1 MFNKKVKD
9 NNELPS
15 DGTKGKKKGFALFGG
30 KKDKDATAKVVT
42 PEQRRR
48 QLSWLCGAC
57 AAVAVGSLAFAA
69 VEFTVAQDT
78 VAKTQSNMV
87 EVLVPKENIKA
98 GTPITADMLTETQIP
113 KRYVPSDAA
122 EENNK
127 SDLIGKSPV
136 GNLSKGVPIS
146 MGTVQGSSNPSSISL
161 ALASGHVAR
170 TFSLDAAA
178 SMSPLLRPGDYVTV
192 TAVFKT
198 GNGSTQT
205 TVAYQNVK
213 VLATDAT
220 LQSTEGG
227 ASSSGYST
235 VTLELTPEQL
245 SEIGTADSI
254 SLAAQPLTENPSDD
268 SDSNALDAQTDTS
281 DDQSADSGDT
291 ADAQEQSDDSAQPV
305 DTTMA
310 EE

>member
-1 MFNKKVKD
+1 MRQALTAPERNTMFNKKDKD
-9 NNELPS
+9 PAELPL
-15 DGTKGKKKGFALFGG
+15 DGEENKKKGFTLFGG
-30 KKDKDATAKVVT
+30 KKEKDPSSKIVT
-42 PEQRRR
+42 PEKRRR

-78 VAKTQSNMV
+78 VAKSQADMIEIV
-87 EVLVPKENIKA
+87 VPKETIKA
-98 GTPITADMLTETQIP
+98 GTPITADMLEETQVP

-122 EENNK
+122 DTSSK
-127 SDLIGKSPV
+127 SDLIGKAPV
-136 GNLSKGVPIS
+136 GNLTKGVPIS
-146 MGTVQGSSNPSSISL
+146 ISTVQGSSNPSSISL

-178 SMSPLLRPGDYVTV
+178 SMSPLLKPGDYVTV
-192 TAVFKT
+192 TATFKA
-198 GNGSTQT
+198 GNGSTQQ

-220 LQSTEGG
+220 LQSSDG
-227 ASSSGYST
+227 SSQSAGYST

-245 SEIGTADSI
+245 SEIGSADSI
-254 SLAAQPLTENPSDD
+254 SLAAQPLSENPKDD
-268 SDSNALDAQTDTS
+268 SDSYALDAQS
-281 DDQSADSGDT
+281 DNASDAKAAE
-291 ADAQEQSDDSAQPV
+291 ADAAAS
-305 DTTMA
+305 

>member
-1 MFNKKVKD
+1 MRQALTAPERNTMFNKKDKD
-9 NNELPS
+9 PAELPL
-15 DGTKGKKKGFALFGG
+15 DGEENKKKGFSLFGG
-30 KKDKDATAKVVT
+30 KKEKDPSSKIVT
-42 PEQRRR
+42 PEKRRR

-78 VAKTQSNMV
+78 VAKSQADMIEIV
-87 EVLVPKENIKA
+87 VPKETIKA
-98 GTPITADMLTETQIP
+98 GTPITADMLEETQVP

-122 EENNK
+122 DTSSK
-127 SDLIGKSPV
+127 SDLIGKAPV
-136 GNLSKGVPIS
+136 GNLTKGVPIS
-146 MGTVQGSSNPSSISL
+146 MSTVQGSSNPSSISL

-178 SMSPLLRPGDYVTV
+178 SMSPLLKPGDYVTV
-192 TAVFKT
+192 TATFKA
-198 GNGSTQT
+198 GNGSTQQ

-220 LQSTEGG
+220 LQSSEG
-227 ASSSGYST
+227 SSQSAGYST

-245 SEIGTADSI
+245 SEIGSADSI
-254 SLAAQPLTENPSDD
+254 SLAAQPLSENPKDD
-268 SDSNALDAQTDTS
+268 SDADALDAHS
-281 DDQSADSGDT
+281 DNASDAKDAE
-291 ADAQEQSDDSAQPV
+291 ADAAAS
-305 DTTMA
+305 

>member
-1 MFNKKVKD
+1 MRQALTAPERNTMFNKKDKD
-9 NNELPS
+9 NADMPM
-15 DGTKGKKKGFALFGG
+15 DGTKPKKKGFSVLGG
-30 KKDKDATAKVVT
+30 KKEKDPSTKIVT
-42 PEQRRR
+42 PEKRRR

-87 EVLVPKENIKA
+87 EIVVPKETIKA
-98 GTPITADMLTETQIP
+98 GTPITADMLEEAQVP
-113 KRYVPSDAA
+113 KRYVPADAA
-122 EENNK
+122 DGSSK

-136 GNLSKGVPIS
+136 GDLSKGVPIS

-178 SMSPLLRPGDYVTV
+178 SMSPLLKPGDYVTV
-192 TAVFKT
+192 TATFKA
-198 GNGSTQT
+198 GNGSTQQ

-220 LQSTEGG
+220 LQSSDG
-227 ASSSGYST
+227 SSQSAGYST

-254 SLAAQPLTENPSDD
+254 SLAAQPLSENPKDD
-268 SDSNALDAQTDTS
+268 SDPEALDAQADQES
-281 DDQSADSGDT
+281 DSPAT
-291 ADAQEQSDDSAQPV
+291 ADAADVP
-305 DTTMA
+305 T

>member
-1 MFNKKVKD
+1 MFNKKDKD
-9 NNELPS
+9 FSEMPLEGE
-15 DGTKGKKKGFALFGG
+15 DVKKKGFAVFGG
-30 KKDKDATAKVVT
+30 KKEKDPASKIVT
-42 PEQRRR
+42 PEKRRR

-87 EVLVPKENIKA
+87 EIVVPKDTIKA
-98 GTPITADMLTETQIP
+98 GTPITADMLEEAQVP
-113 KRYVPSDAA
+113 KRYVPADAA
-122 EENNK
+122 DESSK

-136 GNLSKGVPIS
+136 GDLSKGVPIS

-178 SMSPLLRPGDYVTV
+178 SMSPLLKPGDYVTV
-192 TAVFKT
+192 TATFKS
-198 GNGSTQT
+198 GNGATQQ
-205 TVAYQNVK
+205 TVNYQNVK

-220 LQSTEGG
+220 LQSTDG
-227 ASSSGYST
+227 SSQSSGYST
-235 VTLELTPEQL
+235 ITLELTPEQL

-254 SLAAQPLTENPSDD
+254 SLAAQPLSEKPKDD
-268 SDSNALDAQTDTS
+268 AETAEADAAAQEDVQADEGAVDAQQA
-281 DDQSADSGDT
+281 DQP
-291 ADAQEQSDDSAQPV
+291 QEPAVVQP
-305 DTTMA
+305 

>member
-1 MFNKKVKD
+1 MRQALAAPERNTMFNKKDKD
-9 NNELPS
+9 PIEPLE
-15 DGTKGKKKGFALFGG
+15 GEEVKKKGFPAFGR
-30 KKDKDATAKVVT
+30 KKEKDPAAKIVT
-42 PEQRRR
+42 PEKRRR

-78 VAKTQSNMV
+78 VAKSQADMV
-87 EVLVPKENIKA
+87 EIVVPKETIKA
-98 GTPITADMLTETQIP
+98 GTPITADMLEEAQVP
-113 KRYVPSDAA
+113 KRYVPADAA
-122 EENNK
+122 DGSSK
-127 SDLIGKSPV
+127 SDLIGKAPV
-136 GNLSKGVPIS
+136 GDLSKGVPIS

-178 SMSPLLRPGDYVTV
+178 SMSPLLKPGDYVTV
-192 TAVFKT
+192 TATFKF
-198 GNGSTQT
+198 GNGSTQQ

-220 LQSTEGG
+220 LQSSDG
-227 ASSSGYST
+227 SSQSAGYST

-254 SLAAQPLTENPSDD
+254 SLAAQPLSENPKDD
-268 SDSNALDAQTDTS
+268 SDPDALDAQS
-281 DDQSADSGDT
+281 DGDSGT
-291 ADAQEQSDDSAQPV
+291 APVVDADDAP
-305 DTTMA
+305 A

>member
-1 MFNKKVKD
+1 MRQALTAPERNTMFNKKDKD
-9 NNELPS
+9 PAELPL
-15 DGTKGKKKGFALFGG
+15 DGEENKKKGFSLFGG
-30 KKDKDATAKVVT
+30 KKEKDPASKIVT
-42 PEQRRR
+42 PEKRRR

-78 VAKTQSNMV
+78 VAKSQADMIEIV
-87 EVLVPKENIKA
+87 VPKETIKA
-98 GTPITADMLTETQIP
+98 GPPITAAMLEEAQVP
-113 KRYVPSDAA
+113 KRYAPSAA
-122 EENNK
+122 ADESSK
-127 SDLIGKSPV
+127 SDLIGKAPV
-136 GNLSKGVPIS
+136 GDLTKGVPIS
-146 MGTVQGSSNPSSISL
+146 MSTVQGSSNPSSISL

-178 SMSPLLRPGDYVTV
+178 SMSPLLKPGDYVTV
-192 TAVFKT
+192 TATFKA
-198 GNGSTQT
+198 GNGSTQQ

-220 LQSTEGG
+220 LQSSDG
-227 ASSSGYST
+227 SSQSAGYST

-254 SLAAQPLTENPSDD
+254 SLAAQPLSENPKDD
-268 SDSNALDAQTDTS
+268 SDPDALDAQS
-281 DDQSADSGDT
+281 DNASDAKAAAAD
-291 ADAQEQSDDSAQPV
+291 DAAAS
-305 DTTMA
+305 

>member
-1 MFNKKVKD
+1 MRQALTAPERNTMFNKKDKD
-9 NNELPS
+9 PAEIDLGGEDN
-15 DGTKGKKKGFALFGG
+15 KKKGFSLFGG
-30 KKDKDATAKVVT
+30 KKEKDPASKLVT
-42 PEQRRR
+42 PEKRRR

-78 VAKTQSNMV
+78 VAKSQADMIEIV
-87 EVLVPKENIKA
+87 VPKETIKA
-98 GTPITADMLTETQIP
+98 GTPITADMLEETQVP
-113 KRYVPSDAA
+113 KRFVPSDAA
-122 EENNK
+122 DESNK
-127 SDLIGKSPV
+127 SYLIGKAPV
-136 GNLSKGVPIS
+136 GNLTKGVPIS
-146 MGTVQGSSNPSSISL
+146 MSTVQGSSNPSSISL

-178 SMSPLLRPGDYVTV
+178 SMSPLLKPGDYVTV
-192 TAVFKT
+192 TATFKA
-198 GNGSTQT
+198 GNGSTQQ

-220 LQSTEGG
+220 LQSSDG
-227 ASSSGYST
+227 SSQSAGYST

-254 SLAAQPLTENPSDD
+254 SLAAQPLSENPKDD
-268 SDSNALDAQTDTS
+268 SDPDALDAQS
-281 DDQSADSGDT
+281 DNASDAKAAEADDPAAS
-291 ADAQEQSDDSAQPV
+291 
-305 DTTMA
+305 

>member
-1 MFNKKVKD
+1 MFNKKDKD
-9 NNELPS
+9 FSEMPLEGE
-15 DGTKGKKKGFALFGG
+15 DVKKKGFAVFGG
-30 KKDKDATAKVVT
+30 KKEKDPASKIVT
-42 PEQRRR
+42 PEKRRR

-87 EVLVPKENIKA
+87 EIVVPKDTIKA
-98 GTPITADMLTETQIP
+98 GTPITADMLEEAQVP
-113 KRYVPSDAA
+113 KRYVPADAA
-122 EENNK
+122 DESSK

-136 GNLSKGVPIS
+136 GDLSKGVPIS
-146 MGTVQGSSNPSSISL
+146 MSTVQGSSNPSSISL

-178 SMSPLLRPGDYVTV
+178 SMSPLLKPGDYVTV
-192 TAVFKT
+192 TATFKS
-198 GNGSTQT
+198 GNGTTQQ
-205 TVAYQNVK
+205 TVNYQNVK

-220 LQSTEGG
+220 LQSTDG
-227 ASSSGYST
+227 SSQSSGYST
-235 VTLELTPEQL
+235 ITLELTPEQL

-254 SLAAQPLTENPSDD
+254 SLAAQPLSENPKDD
-268 SDSNALDAQTDTS
+268 AATAEADAAAQEDVQADEGAVDAQQA
-281 DDQSADSGDT
+281 DQP
-291 ADAQEQSDDSAQPV
+291 QEPAAVQP
-305 DTTMA
+305 

>member
-1 MFNKKVKD
+1 MRQALTAPERNTMFNKKDKD
-9 NNELPS
+9 PAELPL
-15 DGTKGKKKGFALFGG
+15 DGEENKKKGFSLLGG
-30 KKDKDATAKVVT
+30 KKEKDPSSKIVT
-42 PEQRRR
+42 PEKRRR

-78 VAKTQSNMV
+78 VAKTQADMIEIV
-87 EVLVPKENIKA
+87 VPKETIKA
-98 GTPITADMLTETQIP
+98 GTPITADMLEEAQVP
-113 KRYVPSDAA
+113 KRFAPSDAA
-122 EENNK
+122 DESNK
-127 SDLIGKSPV
+127 SDLIGKAPV
-136 GNLSKGVPIS
+136 GDLTKGVPIS
-146 MGTVQGSSNPSSISL
+146 MSTVQGSSNPSSISL

-178 SMSPLLRPGDYVTV
+178 SMSPLLKPGDYVTV
-192 TAVFKT
+192 TATFKA
-198 GNGSTQT
+198 GNGSTQQ

-220 LQSTEGG
+220 LQSSDG
-227 ASSSGYST
+227 SSQSAGYST

-254 SLAAQPLTENPSDD
+254 SLAAQPLSENPKDD
-268 SDSNALDAQTDTS
+268 SDPDALDAQS
-281 DDQSADSGDT
+281 DSASDAKAAV
-291 ADAQEQSDDSAQPV
+291 ADAPAAS
-305 DTTMA
+305 

>member
-1 MFNKKVKD
+1 MFNKKDKD
-9 NNELPS
+9 FSEMPLEGQ
-15 DGTKGKKKGFALFGG
+15 DVKKKGFTVFGG
-30 KKDKDATAKVVT
+30 KKEKDPASKIVT
-42 PEQRRR
+42 PEKRRR

-87 EVLVPKENIKA
+87 EIVVPKDTIKA
-98 GTPITADMLTETQIP
+98 GTPITADMLEEAQVP
-113 KRYVPSDAA
+113 KRYVPADAA
-122 EENNK
+122 DESSK

-136 GNLSKGVPIS
+136 GDLSKGVPIS

-178 SMSPLLRPGDYVTV
+178 SMSPLLKPGDYVTV
-192 TAVFKT
+192 TATFKS
-198 GNGSTQT
+198 GNGATQQ
-205 TVAYQNVK
+205 TVNYQNVK

-220 LQSTEGG
+220 LQSTDG
-227 ASSSGYST
+227 SSQSSGYST
-235 VTLELTPEQL
+235 ITLELTPEQL

-254 SLAAQPLTENPSDD
+254 SLAAQPLSENPKDD
-268 SDSNALDAQTDTS
+268 AETAEADAAVQEDVQA
-281 DDQSADSGDT
+281 DDGA
-291 ADAQEQSDDSAQPV
+291 ADAQQADQPQEPAAV
-305 DTTMA
+305 QP

>member
-1 MFNKKVKD
+1 MFNKKDKVFSEMPLEVED
-9 NNELPS
+9 V
-15 DGTKGKKKGFALFGG
+15 KKKGFAVFGG
-30 KKDKDATAKVVT
+30 KKEKDPASKIVT
-42 PEQRRR
+42 PEKRRR

-78 VAKTQSNMV
+78 VAKTQSNMIEIV
-87 EVLVPKENIKA
+87 VPKDTIKA
-98 GTPITADMLTETQIP
+98 GTPITADMLEEAQVP
-113 KRYVPSDAA
+113 KRYVPADAA
-122 EENNK
+122 DESSK

-136 GNLSKGVPIS
+136 GDLSKGVPIS

-178 SMSPLLRPGDYVTV
+178 SMSPLLKPGDYVTV
-192 TAVFKT
+192 TATFKS
-198 GNGSTQT
+198 GNGTTQQ
-205 TVAYQNVK
+205 TVNYQNVK

-220 LQSTEGG
+220 LQSTDG
-227 ASSSGYST
+227 SSQSSGYST
-235 VTLELTPEQL
+235 ITLELTPEQL

-254 SLAAQPLTENPSDD
+254 SLAAQPLSENPKDD
-268 SDSNALDAQTDTS
+268 AETAEADAAAQEEAQADEGASDAQQVDES
-281 DDQSADSGDT
+281 QESAPV
-291 ADAQEQSDDSAQPV
+291 QP
-305 DTTMA
+305 

>member
-1 MFNKKVKD
+1 MRQALTAPERNTMFNKKDKD
-9 NNELPS
+9 PAELPL
-15 DGTKGKKKGFALFGG
+15 DGEENKKKGFTLFGG
-30 KKDKDATAKVVT
+30 KKEKDPSSKLVT
-42 PEQRRR
+42 PEKRRR

-78 VAKTQSNMV
+78 VAKSQADMIEIV
-87 EVLVPKENIKA
+87 VPKETIKA
-98 GTPITADMLTETQIP
+98 GTPITADMLEETQVP

-122 EENNK
+122 DTSSK
-127 SDLIGKSPV
+127 SDLIGKAPV
-136 GNLSKGVPIS
+136 GNLTKGVPIS
-146 MGTVQGSSNPSSISL
+146 MSTVQGSSNPSSISL

-178 SMSPLLRPGDYVTV
+178 SMSPLLKPGDYVTV
-192 TAVFKT
+192 TATFKA
-198 GNGSTQT
+198 GNGSTQQ

-220 LQSTEGG
+220 LQSSDG
-227 ASSSGYST
+227 SSQSAGYST

-245 SEIGTADSI
+245 SEIGSADSI
-254 SLAAQPLTENPSDD
+254 SLAAQPLSENPKDD
-268 SDSNALDAQTDTS
+268 SDADALDAHS
-281 DDQSADSGDT
+281 DNASDAKDAE
-291 ADAQEQSDDSAQPV
+291 ADAAAS
-305 DTTMA
+305 

>member
-1 MFNKKVKD
+1 MFNKKDKD
-9 NNELPS
+9 FSEMPLE
-15 DGTKGKKKGFALFGG
+15 GEETKKKGFAVFGG
-30 KKDKDATAKVVT
+30 KKEKDPASKIVT
-42 PEQRRR
+42 PEKRRR

-87 EVLVPKENIKA
+87 EIVVPKETIKA
-98 GTPITADMLTETQIP
+98 GTPITADMLEEAQVP
-113 KRYVPSDAA
+113 KRYVPADAA
-122 EENNK
+122 DESSK

-136 GNLSKGVPIS
+136 GDLSKGVPIS

-178 SMSPLLRPGDYVTV
+178 SMSPLLKPGDYVTV
-192 TAVFKT
+192 TATFKS
-198 GNGSTQT
+198 GNGTTQQ
-205 TVAYQNVK
+205 TVNYQNVK

-220 LQSTEGG
+220 LQSTDG
-227 ASSSGYST
+227 SSQSSGYST
-235 VTLELTPEQL
+235 ITLELTHEQL

-254 SLAAQPLTENPSDD
+254 SLAAQPLSENPKDD
-268 SDSNALDAQTDTS
+268 AETAEADAAAQEGVQADEGAVDAQQA
-281 DDQSADSGDT
+281 DQP
-291 ADAQEQSDDSAQPV
+291 QEPAAVQP
-305 DTTMA
+305 

>member
-1 MFNKKVKD
+1 MFNKKDKD
-9 NNELPS
+9 FSEMPLEGE
-15 DGTKGKKKGFALFGG
+15 DVKKKGFAVFGG
-30 KKDKDATAKVVT
+30 KKEKDPASKTVT
-42 PEQRRR
+42 PEKRRR

-87 EVLVPKENIKA
+87 EIVVPKDTIKA
-98 GTPITADMLTETQIP
+98 GTPITADMLEEAQVP
-113 KRYVPSDAA
+113 KRYVPADAA
-122 EENNK
+122 DESSK

-136 GNLSKGVPIS
+136 GDLSKGVPIS

-178 SMSPLLRPGDYVTV
+178 SMSPLLKPGDYVTV
-192 TAVFKT
+192 TATFKS
-198 GNGSTQT
+198 GNGATQQ
-205 TVAYQNVK
+205 TVNYQNVK

-220 LQSTEGG
+220 LQSTDG
-227 ASSSGYST
+227 SSQSSGYST
-235 VTLELTPEQL
+235 ITLELTPEQL

-254 SLAAQPLTENPSDD
+254 SLAAQPLSENPKDD
-268 SDSNALDAQTDTS
+268 AETAEADAAVQEDV
-281 DDQSADSGDT
+281 QADEGA
-291 ADAQEQSDDSAQPV
+291 ADAQQADQPQEPAAV
-305 DTTMA
+305 QP

>member
-1 MFNKKVKD
+1 MFNKKDKD
-9 NNELPS
+9 FSEMPLEGE
-15 DGTKGKKKGFALFGG
+15 DVKKKGFAVFGG
-30 KKDKDATAKVVT
+30 KKEKDPASKIVT
-42 PEQRRR
+42 PEKRRR

-87 EVLVPKENIKA
+87 EIVVPKETIKA
-98 GTPITADMLTETQIP
+98 GTPITADMLEEAQVP
-113 KRYVPSDAA
+113 KRYVPADAA
-122 EENNK
+122 DESSK

-136 GNLSKGVPIS
+136 GDLSKGVPIS

-178 SMSPLLRPGDYVTV
+178 SMSPLLKPGDYVTV
-192 TAVFKT
+192 TATFKS
-198 GNGSTQT
+198 GNGTTQQ
-205 TVAYQNVK
+205 TVNYQNVK

-220 LQSTEGG
+220 LQSTDG
-227 ASSSGYST
+227 SSQSSGYST
-235 VTLELTPEQL
+235 ITLELTPEQL
-245 SEIGTADSI
+245 SEIVSADSI
-254 SLAAQPLTENPSDD
+254 SLAAQPLSENPKDD
-268 SDSNALDAQTDTS
+268 AEAAEADAAAQEDVQAAEGAVDAQQA
-281 DDQSADSGDT
+281 DQP
-291 ADAQEQSDDSAQPV
+291 QEPAAVQP
-305 DTTMA
+305 

>member
-1 MFNKKVKD
+1 MRQALTAPERNTMFNKKDKD
-9 NNELPS
+9 PAELPL
-15 DGTKGKKKGFALFGG
+15 DGEENKKKGFSLLGG
-30 KKDKDATAKVVT
+30 KKEKDPSSKIVT
-42 PEQRRR
+42 PEKRRR

-78 VAKTQSNMV
+78 VAKTQADMIEIV
-87 EVLVPKENIKA
+87 VPKETIKA
-98 GTPITADMLTETQIP
+98 GTPITADMLEEAQVP
-113 KRYVPSDAA
+113 KRFAPSDAA
-122 EENNK
+122 DESNK
-127 SDLIGKSPV
+127 SDLIGKAPV
-136 GNLSKGVPIS
+136 GDLTKGVPIS
-146 MGTVQGSSNPSSISL
+146 MSTVQGSSNPSSISL

-178 SMSPLLRPGDYVTV
+178 SMSPLLKPGDYVTV
-192 TAVFKT
+192 TATFKA
-198 GNGSTQT
+198 GNGSTQQ

-220 LQSTEGG
+220 LQSSDG
-227 ASSSGYST
+227 SSQSAGYST

-254 SLAAQPLTENPSDD
+254 SLAAQPLSENPKDD
-268 SDSNALDAQTDTS
+268 SDPDALDAQNDSAS
-281 DDQSADSGDT
+281 DAKAAE
-291 ADAQEQSDDSAQPV
+291 ADAPAAS
-305 DTTMA
+305 

>member
-1 MFNKKVKD
+1 MFNKKDKD
-9 NNELPS
+9 PAELPL
-15 DGTKGKKKGFALFGG
+15 DGEEGKKKGFTLLGG
-30 KKDKDATAKVVT
+30 KKEKDPSSKIVT
-42 PEQRRR
+42 PEKRRR

-87 EVLVPKENIKA
+87 EIVVPKETIKA
-98 GTPITADMLTETQIP
+98 GTPITADMLEEAQVP

-122 EENNK
+122 DESSK
-127 SDLIGKSPV
+127 SDLIGKAPV
-136 GNLSKGVPIS
+136 GDLSKGVPIS

-178 SMSPLLRPGDYVTV
+178 SMSPLLKPGDYVTV
-192 TAVFKT
+192 TATFKS
-198 GNGSTQT
+198 GNGSTQQ
-205 TVAYQNVK
+205 TVAS
-213 VLATDAT
+213 DAT
-220 LQSTEGG
+220 LQSSDG
-227 ASSSGYST
+227 SSQSAGYST
-235 VTLELTPEQL
+235 VTLELTQEQL

-254 SLAAQPLTENPSDD
+254 SLAAQPLSENPKED
-268 SDSNALDAQTDTS
+268 SDPEALDAHGDS
-281 DDQSADSGDT
+281 DAAGKGDARAAEADGSAAS
-291 ADAQEQSDDSAQPV
+291 
-305 DTTMA
+305 

>member
-1 MFNKKVKD
+1 MFNKKDKD
-9 NNELPS
+9 FSEMPLEGE
-15 DGTKGKKKGFALFGG
+15 DVKKKGFAVFGG
-30 KKDKDATAKVVT
+30 KKEKDPASKIVT
-42 PEQRRR
+42 PEKRRR

-87 EVLVPKENIKA
+87 EIVVPKDTIKA
-98 GTPITADMLTETQIP
+98 GTPITADMLEEAQVP
-113 KRYVPSDAA
+113 KRYVPADAA
-122 EENNK
+122 DESSK

-136 GNLSKGVPIS
+136 GDLSKGVPIS

-161 ALASGHVAR
+161 AIASGHVAR

-178 SMSPLLRPGDYVTV
+178 SMSPLLKPGDYVTV
-192 TAVFKT
+192 TATFKS
-198 GNGSTQT
+198 GNGATQQ
-205 TVAYQNVK
+205 TVNYQNVK

-220 LQSTEGG
+220 LQSTDG
-227 ASSSGYST
+227 SSQSSGYST
-235 VTLELTPEQL
+235 ITLELTPEQL

-254 SLAAQPLTENPSDD
+254 SLAAQPLCENPKDD
-268 SDSNALDAQTDTS
+268 AETAEADAAVQEDVQADEGAVDAQQTD
-281 DDQSADSGDT
+281 QP
-291 ADAQEQSDDSAQPV
+291 QEPAAVQP
-305 DTTMA
+305 

>member
-1 MFNKKVKD
+1 MRQALAAPERNTMFNKKDKD
-9 NNELPS
+9 PAELS
-15 DGTKGKKKGFALFGG
+15 LDGEENKKKGLTLFGG
-30 KKDKDATAKVVT
+30 KKEKDPSSKIVT
-42 PEQRRR
+42 PEKRRR

-78 VAKTQSNMV
+78 VAKSQADMIEIV
-87 EVLVPKENIKA
+87 VPKETIKA
-98 GTPITADMLTETQIP
+98 GTPITADMLEEAQVP

-122 EENNK
+122 DTSSK
-127 SDLIGKSPV
+127 SDLIGKAPV
-136 GNLSKGVPIS
+136 GNLTKGVPIS
-146 MGTVQGSSNPSSISL
+146 MSTVQGSSNPSSISL

-178 SMSPLLRPGDYVTV
+178 SMSPLLKPGDYVTV
-192 TAVFKT
+192 TATFKA
-198 GNGSTQT
+198 GNGSTQQ

-220 LQSTEGG
+220 LQSSDG
-227 ASSSGYST
+227 SSQSAGYST

-245 SEIGTADSI
+245 SEIGSADSI
-254 SLAAQPLTENPSDD
+254 SLAAQPLSENPKDD
-268 SDSNALDAQTDTS
+268 SDADALDAHSDNASDAKDAETDAAAS
-281 DDQSADSGDT
+281 
-291 ADAQEQSDDSAQPV
+291 
-305 DTTMA
+305 

>member
-1 MFNKKVKD
+1 MFNKKDKDFSEMPLEGEDVK
-9 NNELPS
+9 N
-15 DGTKGKKKGFALFGG
+15 KGFAVFGG
-30 KKDKDATAKVVT
+30 KKEKDPASKIVT
-42 PEQRRR
+42 PEKRRR

-87 EVLVPKENIKA
+87 EIVVPKDTIKA
-98 GTPITADMLTETQIP
+98 GTPITADMLEEAQVP
-113 KRYVPSDAA
+113 KRYVPADAA
-122 EENNK
+122 DESNK

-136 GNLSKGVPIS
+136 GDLSKGVPIS

-178 SMSPLLRPGDYVTV
+178 SMSPLLKPGDYVTV
-192 TAVFKT
+192 TATFKS
-198 GNGSTQT
+198 GNGATQQ
-205 TVAYQNVK
+205 TVNYQNVK

-220 LQSTEGG
+220 LQSTDG
-227 ASSSGYST
+227 SSQSSGYST
-235 VTLELTPEQL
+235 ITLELTPEQL

-254 SLAAQPLTENPSDD
+254 SLAAQPLSENPKDD
-268 SDSNALDAQTDTS
+268 AETAEADAAVQEDVQADEGATDAQQA
-281 DDQSADSGDT
+281 DQPQESA
-291 ADAQEQSDDSAQPV
+291 AVQP
-305 DTTMA
+305 

>member
-1 MFNKKVKD
+1 MFNKKEKDFSEMPLDGEDVK
-9 NNELPS
+9 N
-15 DGTKGKKKGFALFGG
+15 KGFAVFGG
-30 KKDKDATAKVVT
+30 KKEKDPASKIVT
-42 PEQRRR
+42 PEKRRR

-87 EVLVPKENIKA
+87 EIVVPKETIKA
-98 GTPITADMLTETQIP
+98 GTPITADMLEEAQVP
-113 KRYVPSDAA
+113 KRYVPADAA
-122 EENNK
+122 DESSK

-136 GNLSKGVPIS
+136 GDLSKGVPIS

-178 SMSPLLRPGDYVTV
+178 SMSPLLKPGDYVTV
-192 TAVFKT
+192 TATFKS
-198 GNGSTQT
+198 GNGTTQQ
-205 TVAYQNVK
+205 TVNYQNVK

-220 LQSTEGG
+220 LQSTDG
-227 ASSSGYST
+227 SSQSSGYST
-235 VTLELTPEQL
+235 ITLELTPEQL
-245 SEIGTADSI
+245 TEIGTADSI
-254 SLAAQPLTENPSDD
+254 SLATQPLSENPKDD
-268 SDSNALDAQTDTS
+268 AETAEADAAVQEDVQADEGAVDAQQA
-281 DDQSADSGDT
+281 DQP
-291 ADAQEQSDDSAQPV
+291 QEPAAVQS
-305 DTTMA
+305 

>member
-1 MFNKKVKD
+1 MFNKKDKD
-9 NNELPS
+9 FSEMPLEGE
-15 DGTKGKKKGFALFGG
+15 DVKKKGFAVFGG
-30 KKDKDATAKVVT
+30 KKEKDPASKIVT
-42 PEQRRR
+42 PEKRRR

-87 EVLVPKENIKA
+87 EIVVPKDTIKA
-98 GTPITADMLTETQIP
+98 GTPITADMLEEAQVP
-113 KRYVPSDAA
+113 RRYVPADAA
-122 EENNK
+122 DESSK

-136 GNLSKGVPIS
+136 GDLSKGVPIS

-178 SMSPLLRPGDYVTV
+178 SMSPLLKPGDYVTV
-192 TAVFKT
+192 TATFKS
-198 GNGSTQT
+198 GNGATQQ
-205 TVAYQNVK
+205 TVNYQNVK

-220 LQSTEGG
+220 LQSTDG
-227 ASSSGYST
+227 SSQSSGYST
-235 VTLELTPEQL
+235 ITLELTPEQL

-254 SLAAQPLTENPSDD
+254 SLAAQPLSENPKDD
-268 SDSNALDAQTDTS
+268 AETAEADGAAQEDVQADEGAVDAQQA
-281 DDQSADSGDT
+281 DQP
-291 ADAQEQSDDSAQPV
+291 QEPAAVQP
-305 DTTMA
+305 

>member
-1 MFNKKVKD
+1 MFNKKDKD
-9 NNELPS
+9 FSEMPLEGE
-15 DGTKGKKKGFALFGG
+15 DVKKKSFAVFGG
-30 KKDKDATAKVVT
+30 KKEKDPASKIVT
-42 PEQRRR
+42 PEKRRR

-87 EVLVPKENIKA
+87 EIVVPKDTIKA
-98 GTPITADMLTETQIP
+98 GTPITADMLEEAQVP
-113 KRYVPSDAA
+113 KRYVPADAA
-122 EENNK
+122 DESSK

-136 GNLSKGVPIS
+136 GDLSKGVPIS

-178 SMSPLLRPGDYVTV
+178 SMSPLLKPGDYVTV
-192 TAVFKT
+192 TATFKS
-198 GNGSTQT
+198 GNGATQQ
-205 TVAYQNVK
+205 TVNYQNVK

-220 LQSTEGG
+220 LQSTDG
-227 ASSSGYST
+227 SSQSSGYST
-235 VTLELTPEQL
+235 ITLELTPEQL

-254 SLAAQPLTENPSDD
+254 SLAAQPLSENPKDD
-268 SDSNALDAQTDTS
+268 AETAEADGAAQEDVQADEGAVDAQQA
-281 DDQSADSGDT
+281 DQP
-291 ADAQEQSDDSAQPV
+291 QEPAAVQP
-305 DTTMA
+305 